1 MTTTA
6 TTTPAPRHAAST
18 PAPSAW
24 ATIYTRAVADKAT
37 LVAVL
42 AFYGLAL
49 AVGVGAL
56 WPPLQD
62 TFDSIANQMP
72 AGFDAILGGLSIAT
86 PAGWMHAEMLSLMGP
101 GFLIATAMISGAAA
115 TAGEEQA
122 RTLGLVLS
130 TGTSRTTFLSA
141 KAAATLTHVLI
152 VAAAMFVG
160 MLLANPVGDLGIPA
174 LDILAATVNM
184 VLIALVYAAITLAL
198 GVITADKR
206 LTLSVTG
213 GLLAVS
219 FISANFLGLNESLVW
234 LSKINFWYPYS
245 ANPALA
251 AGIDWGYFAIMAALT
266 VGITAIAFV
275 VFPRR
280 RDLNG

>member
-1 MTTTA
+1 MTA
-6 TTTPAPRHAAST
+6 TDTPPRAPRHAATT

-24 ATIYTRAVADKAT
+24 RTIYTRAVTDKAI
-37 LVAVL
+37 LVGVL
-42 AFYGLAL
+42 AFYDLAL
-49 AVGVGAL
+49 AVGIGAL
-56 WPPLQD
+56 WLALQD
-62 TFDSIANQMP
+62 TFDSIADQMP

-101 GFLIATAMISGAAA
+101 GFLIATAMISATAA

-130 TGTSRTTFLSA
+130 TGVSRTTFLSA
-141 KAAATLTHVLI
+141 KAAATLTHVII
-152 VAAAMFVG
+152 VAAAMFAG
-160 MLLANPVGDLGIPA
+160 MLLANPVGGLSIPA
-174 LDILAATVNM
+174 LDILAATINM
-184 VLIALVYAAITLAL
+184 TLIALVYGAIALTL

-206 LTLSVTG
+206 LTLSITG

-245 ANPALA
+245 ANPVLA
-251 AGIDWGYFAIMAALT
+251 NGIDWGYFAIMVALT
-266 VGITAIAFV
+266 VGIAATAFI

>member
-1 MTTTA
+1 MTTTTA
-6 TTTPAPRHAAST
+6 HRAPQHAAPT

-24 ATIYTRAVADKAT
+24 LTIYTRAVADKAT

-42 AFYGLAL
+42 TFYGLGL

-56 WPPLQD
+56 WLPLQD
-62 TFDSIANQMP
+62 TFDSIAADMP
-72 AGFDAILGGLSIAT
+72 AGFDALLGGLSIAT

-101 GFLIATAMISGAAA
+101 GFLIATAMISATAA

-141 KAAATLTHVLI
+141 KAAATLTHVI
-152 VAAAMFVG
+152 VVAAAIFVG
-160 MLLANPVGDLGIPA
+160 MLLANPIGDLGLPA

-184 VLIALVYAAITLAL
+184 TLIALVYGAIALTL

-206 LTLSVTG
+206 LTLSITG
-213 GLLAVS
+213 GLLAIS

-245 ANPALA
+245 ANPVLA
-251 AGIDWGYFAIMAALT
+251 NGIDWGYFTIMAALT
-266 VGITAIAFV
+266 AGIAAMAFII
-275 VFPRR
+275 FPRR
-280 RDLNG
+280 RDLHG